1 MDHTLLPA
9 REEINQEYCWK
20 LEDIFDTDEVWRK
33 EYQELQKGL
42 ELLRGFQGTAV
53 RGPERLFTVLETLGN
68 IEQRFERVY
77 VYANQKYH
85 QDTGNQKYQEMSG
98 KAAALSVALSDAAA
112 FLEPEILTL
121 EDTRLEEWLE
131 EYEPLRFYRRYLG
144 EIMRRKPHVLSRE
157 LEGGLAKAKEL
168 GNSPQQIFM
177 AFNNADIDFGTIQNE
192 AGEETALTNGRYT
205 SFMES
210 ENREVRRAAFQR
222 LYQVYGKHK
231 NMLAAT
237 FEANLKQAR
246 FFSSMR
252 QYPSPLEEALD
263 GGNIPAAVY
272 TELIRAVHEKLP
284 AMYRYVRLRKRLLG
298 TEELHM
304 YDVYTPLVKGAEKKY
319 SFEDAKT
326 LVKEGLAVLGGDYGK
341 ILEEGFQNRWSDV
354 YEKRGKRSGA
364 YSWGAY
370 GTHPYV
376 LLNFSGNLNSVFT
389 LAHEMGHAIHSYYS
403 DHAQPYIYAGYR
415 IFVAEVA
422 STVNEFLLISDLIR
436 KADSRREKAY
446 LVNYLLEQFR
456 GTLYRQ
462 TMFAEF
468 EKMAHERLA
477 EEGSLSAGTL
487 CSMYGE
493 LNRQY
498 FGPDMVQD
506 PEIDLEW
513 ARIPHFYTPFYVYQ
527 YATGFSAAIAIGRK
541 ILKGEK
547 DSVEHY
553 KEFLR
558 GGCSMDPIDLLK
570 LCGMD
575 MTEKKTVE
583 EALEVFESCVR
594 KLEELT
600 DVL

>member
-1 MDHTLLPA
+1 MDYTLLPA

-121 EDTRLEEWLE
+121 EATRLEEWLE

-157 LEGGLAKAKEL
+157 LEGVLAKAKEL

-272 TELIRAVHEKLP
+272 TELLRAVHEKLP

-326 LVKEGLAVLGGDYGK
+326 LVKEGLAVLGEDYGK
-341 ILEEGFQNRWSDV
+341 ILEEGFQNRWIDV
-354 YEKRGKRSGA
+354 YENRGKRSGA

-570 LCGMD
+570 LCGVD

-594 KLEELT
+594 ELEELT

>member
-1 MDHTLLPA
+1 MDYTLLPA

-20 LEDIFDTDEVWRK
+20 LEDIFDTDEAWRK

-121 EDTRLEEWLE
+121 EATRLEEWLE

-157 LEGGLAKAKEL
+157 LEGVLAKAKEL

-319 SFEDAKT
+319 YFEDAKT
-326 LVKEGLAVLGGDYGK
+326 LVKEGLAVLGEDYGK
-341 ILEEGFQNRWSDV
+341 ILEEGFQNRWIDV
-354 YEKRGKRSGA
+354 YENRGKRSGA

-570 LCGMD
+570 LCGVD

-594 KLEELT
+594 ELEELT

>member
-157 LEGGLAKAKEL
+157 LEGVLAKAKEL

-326 LVKEGLAVLGGDYGK
+326 LVKEGLAVLGEDYGK
-341 ILEEGFQNRWSDV
+341 ILEEGFQNRWIDV
-354 YEKRGKRSGA
+354 YENRGKRSGA

-570 LCGMD
+570 LCGVD

>member
-1 MDHTLLPA
+1 MDYTLLPA

-20 LEDIFDTDEVWRK
+20 LEDIFDTDEAWRK

-121 EDTRLEEWLE
+121 EATRLEEWLE

-157 LEGGLAKAKEL
+157 LEGVLAKAKEL

-284 AMYRYVRLRKRLLG
+284 AMYRYVRLRKPLLG
-298 TEELHM
+298 TQELHM
-304 YDVYTPLVKGAEKKY
+304 YDVYTPLDKGAEKKY
-319 SFEDAKT
+319 TFEDAKT
-326 LVKEGLAVLGGDYGK
+326 LVKEGLAVLGEDYGK
-341 ILEEGFQNRWSDV
+341 ILEEGFQNRWIDV
-354 YEKRGKRSGA
+354 YENRGKRSGA

-570 LCGMD
+570 LCGVD

-594 KLEELT
+594 ELEELT